1 MSIVFNPFTGNLDFT
16 SVGGTGIQSIVA
28 GDNISV
34 DDTDPNNPI
43 VSASGGSLLLG
54 ALYDP
59 AATTG
64 LLFGSQYVP

>member
-1 MSIVFNPFTGNLDFT
+1 MAITFNPFTGTFDFT

-28 GDNISV
+28 GDNITV

-43 VSASGGSLLLG
+43 VSATGGSILLA

-59 AATTG
+59 DADTG